1 MASVLAFYSDNPSSN
16 SAEAYSFSA
25 KFVIKKNENKQIE
38 AGVGPFKKYQI
49 CGFKLK
55 ISGFRSIGRDQQIL
69 ALNISPK

>member
-38 AGVGPFKKYQI
+38 AGVGLMVDYF
-49 CGFKLK
+49 LK
-55 ISGFRSIGRDQQIL
+55 FHH
-69 ALNISPK
+69 